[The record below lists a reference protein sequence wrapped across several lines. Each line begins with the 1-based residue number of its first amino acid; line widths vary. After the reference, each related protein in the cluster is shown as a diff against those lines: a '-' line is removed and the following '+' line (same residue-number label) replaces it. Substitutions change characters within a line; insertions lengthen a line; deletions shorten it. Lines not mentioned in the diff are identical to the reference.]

1 MGDNRRVANRLASAT
16 SPYLLQHKDNPVDWH
31 EWGDEA
37 FAEAKRRDVPVLLSI
52 GYAACHW
59 CHVMAHESFEDDA
72 TAAQMNDGF
81 VNVKVD
87 REERPD
93 VDAVYMG
100 ATQALTGQG
109 GWPMTVFLTHEGR
122 PFYAGTYFPPR
133 PAHGRPSF
141 RQVMTAISDTWT
153 TRRDEVEGA
162 GARIAEAVGRRTLT
176 SGGPAPDA
184 AALAAAVRA
193 LARDED
199 PQHHGFGGAP
209 KFPPSMNLEALLRH
223 AARRRLEDAAAP
235 APADDLQAV
244 DDTGA
249 VALGLASRTLTTMA
263 RSGMYDQL
271 AGGFARYAVDAA
283 WVVPHFEK
291 MLYDN
296 ALLARVYLHWW
307 RLTGEPAGARVAL
320 ETCEWMLSDLLTAHG
335 GLASSLDADT
345 PVRDEH
351 GHVRGVEGYT
361 YVWTPGLLAEVLGPD
376 DAAWVAQLCRV
387 TPAGTFEHGT
397 STLQLDRDVH
407 ADPAEA
413 ARWHDVRERLRA
425 ARATRPQPGR
435 DDKVV
440 AAWNGLAI
448 AALAETGALLD
459 RPDLVAAAER
469 AADLL
474 LAVHVVDETG
484 GTDGS
489 SGSAPRVR
497 LRRVSRD
504 GVAGAPAG
512 VLEDYGDVAEGLLA
526 LHTVTGEPAWLTVA
540 GRLLDTVL
548 DVFADGEGG
557 FYDTPADGTDAA
569 VAAVG
574 RPSDPT
580 DNAYPGGWSAAAHAL
595 LSYAALTGS
604 ARHREAAEAALGVV
618 ARVGPQAP
626 RAVGW
631 GLAAAEALLDGP
643 REVAVVGPD
652 GDPGRAR
659 LHAVALAGTA
669 PGAVVSAGAPD
680 TQDVPLLEGRP
691 LVGGEATAYVCRA
704 FVCSAPTT
712 SADALAD
719 SLGVRPAVA
728 DRSAAVPGG
737 SGALGSS
744 VDQGTV

>member
-1 MGDNRRVANRLASAT
+1 MGPVPNRLASAT
-16 SPYLLQHKDNPVDWH
+16 SPYLLQHRDNPVDWF
-31 EWGDEA
+31 EWGEAA
-37 FAEAKRRDVPVLLSI
+37 FAEARRRDVPVLLSI

-59 CHVMAHESFEDDA
+59 CHVMAHESFEDAA
-72 TAAQMNDGF
+72 TAALMNESF
-81 VNVKVD
+81 VSVKVD

-93 VDAVYMG
+93 VDAVYMN

-141 RQVMTAISDTWT
+141 PQVLTSISTTW
-153 TRRDEVEGA
+153 REQRDEVEGA
-162 GARIAEAVGRRTLT
+162 GTRIAEAIGRRSLPAGAT
-176 SGGPAPDA
+176 APDA
-184 AALAAAVRA
+184 ATLAAAVRA

-199 PQHHGFGGAP
+199 REHGGFGGAP

-223 AARRRLEDAAAP
+223 AARRRLETSAAP
-235 APADDLQAV
+235 PAGPGAPSSSSAPENDLTIE
-244 DDTGA
+244 DDTGP
-249 VALGLASRTLTTMA
+249 VALGLAGRTLTAMA
-263 RSGMYDQL
+263 RSGMYDQV
-271 AGGFARYAVDAA
+271 AGGFARYAVDRA

-307 RLTGEPAGARVAL
+307 RLTGDRTGARVAV
-320 ETCEWMLSDLLTAHG
+320 ETCDWLLADLLTEHG

-345 PVRDEH
+345 GVRDEH
-351 GHVRGVEGYT
+351 GAVHGVEGYT
-361 YVWTPGLLAEVLGPD
+361 YVWTPRLLAEVLG
-376 DAAWVAQLCRV
+376 AADGAWAAELLRV
-387 TPAGTFEHGT
+387 TPGGTFEHGS
-397 STLQLDRDVH
+397 STLQLGRDVW
-407 ADPAEA
+407 ADQDEA
-413 ARWHDVRERLRA
+413 ARWVGVRARLATARA
-425 ARATRPQPGR
+425 ARPQPAR

-474 LAVHVVDETG
+474 LAVHLVEDRAPG
-484 GTDGS
+484 GGR
-489 SGSAPRVR
+489 RVR

-504 GVAGAPAG
+504 GVAGTPAG
-512 VLEDYGDVAEGLLA
+512 VLEDYGDVAEGLLT
-526 LHTVTGEPAWLTVA
+526 LHGVTGEAAWLTIA

-548 DVFADGEGG
+548 DHFADGSGG

-569 VAAVG
+569 IAAVG

-580 DNAYPGGWSAAAHAL
+580 DNAYPGGWSAVANAL

-604 ARHREAAEAALGVV
+604 SRHRAAAERALGVV
-618 ARVGPQAP
+618 AAVGPQAP

-631 GLAAAEALLDGP
+631 GLAAGEALLDGP

-652 GDPGRAR
+652 GDPGRAA
-659 LHAVALAGTA
+659 LHAVALAATA
-669 PGAVVSAGAPD
+669 PGAAVSVGTPD
-680 TQDVPLLEGRP
+680 AEQVPLLAGRL
-691 LVGGEATAYVCRA
+691 LVAGSAAAYVCRS
-704 FVCSAPTT
+704 FVCAAPTT
-712 SADALAD
+712 SPADLA
-719 SLGVRPAVA
+719 A
-728 DRSAAVPGG
+728 
-737 SGALGSS
+737 ALGT
-744 VDQGTV
+744 VVAGGAARAAGAGTGAPAG

>member
-1 MGDNRRVANRLASAT
+1 MVNRLAHAT
-16 SPYLLQHKDNPVDWH
+16 SPYLLQHKDNPVDWR
-31 EWGDEA
+31 EWGDDAFDEA
-37 FAEAKRRDVPVLLSI
+37 RRRDVPVLLSI

-59 CHVMAHESFEDDA
+59 CHVMAHESFEDDV
-72 TAAQMNDGF
+72 TAAQMNEGF

-93 VDAVYMG
+93 VDAVYMS

-109 GWPMTVFLTHEGR
+109 GWPMTVFLTHEGK
-122 PFYAGTYFPPR
+122 PFYAGTYFPPV

-141 RQVMTAISDTWT
+141 RQLLSAISDTWA
-153 TRRDEVEGA
+153 TRREEVEGA
-162 GARIAEAVGRRTLT
+162 GSRIAEAVGRRTLP
-176 SGGPAPDA
+176 SGGAAPDA
-184 AALAAAVRA
+184 ATLAAAVRA

-199 PQHHGFGGAP
+199 AEHHGFGGAP

-223 AARRRLEDAAAP
+223 AARRRLEDAEAAAAPSAAAP
-235 APADDLQAV
+235 AVDLTAV
-244 DDTGA
+244 DDTGP
-249 VALGLASRTLTTMA
+249 VALGLAARTLTTMA
-263 RSGMYDQL
+263 RSGMYDQV
-271 AGGFARYAVDAA
+271 AGGFARYAVDRA

-307 RLTGEPAGARVAL
+307 RLTGEPTGARVAL
-320 ETCEWMLSDLLTAHG
+320 ETCDWMLADLLTPAG

-361 YVWTPGLLAEVLGPD
+361 YAWTPQLLVEALGAD
-376 DAAWVAQLCRV
+376 DGAWAAQLCRV

-397 STLQLDRDVH
+397 STLQLDRDVQ
-407 ADPAEA
+407 ADPAQA
-413 ARWHDVRERLRA
+413 PRWRDVRERLRT
-425 ARATRPQPGR
+425 ARAARPQPGR

-440 AAWNGLAI
+440 AAWNGLAV

-474 LAVHVVDETG
+474 LAVHLVEEPGPG
-484 GTDGS
+484 GR
-489 SGSAPRVR
+489 PRVR

-526 LHTVTGEPAWLTVA
+526 LHAVTGETSWLTVA

-548 DVFADGEGG
+548 DEFGDGSGG

-595 LSYAALTGS
+595 LTYAALTGS
-604 ARHREAAEAALGVV
+604 GRHRAAAEAALGVV
-618 ARVGPQAP
+618 GAVGPQAP

-643 REVAVVGPD
+643 REVAVAGPD
-652 GDPGRAR
+652 GDPLRAR
-659 LHAVALAGTA
+659 LHAVALAATA
-669 PGAVVSAGAPD
+669 PGAVVSAGPPD
-680 TQDVPLLEGRP
+680 AEDAPLLAGRP
-691 LVGGEATAYVCRA
+691 LVAGSAAAYVCRQ
-704 FVCSAPTT
+704 FVCAAPTT
-712 SADALAD
+712 SAEALAA
-719 SLGVRPAVA
+719 SLGAVRVA
-728 DRSAAVPGG
+728 PVSGDRGLPSA
-737 SGALGSS
+737 
-744 VDQGTV
+744 